1 MGRANIRCYAAGQP
15 RPGRR
20 FMLLAAVGMAALPAA
35 RAGAALR
42 QVSLADL
49 VTADGSASGLARSL
63 ASSQVSVR
71 GYLAPSL
78 DGREF
83 ALTEQPAAPCQLC
96 GASHDA
102 GASLTVFT
110 ALPDPGAPMLQL
122 IQVSGRLEVDDA
134 PGHVVRLAAAQIQSV

>member
-1 MGRANIRCYAAGQP
+1 MGRADIRCDATGQP

-20 FMLLAAVGMAALPAA
+20 SILLAAVGLAALPAA
-35 RAGAALR
+35 NAGAASR

-63 ASSQVSVR
+63 ASSQVSMR
-71 GYLAPSL
+71 GYLTPSL

-102 GASLTVFT
+102 GVSLAVFT
-110 ALPDPGAPMLQL
+110 AQPEPGAPMLQL
-122 IQVSGRLEVDDA
+122 IQVSGRLEVDGA
-134 PGHVVRLAAAQIQSV
+134 PGNAVRLAAAVIQSV